1 MADSARKIGQVSPGG
16 PILAATQNHI
26 IDAVNRISAKPL
38 TSKQD
43 TRQEFKL
50 TAQGLLLPAV
60 IDELASET
68 EYDIGEVLIITGY
81 LDSEGA
87 RNVVDGAVRNF
98 GVTVKKKEAADNV
111 GRGIAVVVEK
121 VDGDLSGSVCIS
133 GACLAYINRVST
145 SLIYDENASQLTGT
159 LLAGTT
165 YFSIG
170 AGTGDADI
178 LWEEDKGTGEHW
190 AYVTVPGGNQD
201 GIPAINGSGTEIP
214 PNSVVECTD
223 EDSDGRLE
231 MGKPSADNLF
241 QIYASPDYPV
251 PSGYP
256 FNVKNMA
263 DGKVETTGSPAIGDE
278 VGSTENDWTLTKDNT
293 GYKVKSFSGGLAYAS
308 FFRGKV
314 FSTTTAVESNTTAT
328 DISGTG
334 KTINGTWQEF
344 TAPIPKAQFVK
355 SGLAF
360 ATGMAFIGS
369 QCLIINWYSISDST
383 ASNASSIGDMYLQ
396 LAYDNNTSDSRT
408 EDHIVRFQSA
418 LPPSPIL
425 LGNFIQSGFALTISD
440 FDITKSAFTHYRV
453 IVKEQTSSAS
463 ANLAGTV
470 RGRLLAGSTVSVF
483 Q

>member
-178 LWEEDKGTGEHW
+178 LWEEDTTTSEHW

-214 PNSVVECTD
+214 PNSALEATGD
-223 EDSDGRLE
+223 EDIYGNMELK
-231 MGKPSADNLF
+231 KPSDDNLT
-241 QIYASPDYPV
+241 QIYVSPDYPV

-256 FNVKNMA
+256 FRAKNPE
-263 DGKVETTGSPAIGDE
+263 DGRVVTSGTPT
-278 VGSTENDWTLTKDNT
+278 VGESLGTVSGEWHLLADNT
-293 GYKVKSFSGGLAYAS
+293 GFTYQGGVTGLGRVKSTGGGGSSLLYKAVADEAGGS
-308 FFRGKV
+308 VDVQAVNIDG
-314 FSTTTAVESNTTAT
+314 TTTGPVITFN
-328 DISGTG
+328 
-334 KTINGTWQEF
+334 
-344 TAPIPKAQFVK
+344 V
-355 SGLAF
+355 
-360 ATGMAFIGS
+360 
-369 QCLIINWYSISDST
+369 
-383 ASNASSIGDMYLQ
+383 
-396 LAYDNNTSDSRT
+396 
-408 EDHIVRFQSA
+408 
-418 LPPSPIL
+418 LPE
-425 LGNFIQSGFALTISD
+425 G
-440 FDITKSAFTHYRV
+440 V
-453 IVKEQTSSAS
+453 
-463 ANLAGTV
+463 
-470 RGRLLAGSTVSVF
+470 
-483 Q
+483 